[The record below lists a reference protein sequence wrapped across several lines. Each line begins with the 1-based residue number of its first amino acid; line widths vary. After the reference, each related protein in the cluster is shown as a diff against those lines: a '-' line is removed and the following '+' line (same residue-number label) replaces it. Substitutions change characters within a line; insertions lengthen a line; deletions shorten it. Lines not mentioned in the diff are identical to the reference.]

1 MEKTKIVNQWC
12 YKCDCDIEVEE
23 APQVGSYITCQ
34 GCGNI
39 HVVEDSGYDEEGYSF
54 WYLVSV

>member
-1 MEKTKIVNQWC
+1 MEKPKIVNTWC
-12 YKCDCDIEVEE
+12 CECDCTIEVEE
-23 APQVGSYITCQ
+23 LQHVGNYVTCQ
-34 GCGNI
+34 GCGNV